1 MNNQNLKARR
11 IALHNLLVE
20 ILGSDHVYFQP
31 PESLKMVYPAIVYE
45 RNDLPVLNADNEKY
59 LRNAQY
65 RITVID
71 PSPDS
76 LVVDKLSKLKFAKF
90 NRHFATNGLN
100 HDVFLVYWY

>member
-1 MNNQNLKARR
+1 MNNQNLKTRR
-11 IALHNLLVE
+11 LALHNELVR
-20 ILGSDHVYFQP
+20 ILGSNNVYFQP
-31 PESLKMVYPAIVYE
+31 PENLIMKYPAIVYE
-45 RNDLPVLNADNEKY
+45 RYDLPVLNADNEKY
-59 LRNAQY
+59 LRNAKY

-76 LVVDKLSKLKFAKF
+76 SIVDELSKLKFAKF